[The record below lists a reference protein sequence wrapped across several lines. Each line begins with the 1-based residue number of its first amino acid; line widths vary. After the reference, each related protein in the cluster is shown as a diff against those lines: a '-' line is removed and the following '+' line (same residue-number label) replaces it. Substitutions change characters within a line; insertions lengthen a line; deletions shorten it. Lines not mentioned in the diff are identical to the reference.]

1 MSWRRFRKIVQRIL
15 FLPAGADRDLDDEIR
30 FHLAEETRLQ
40 TDRGL
45 PEDEAATAARRAFG
59 SVALAK
65 EETRAVWVST
75 RLEQLLQDLRF
86 GSRILTKSPG
96 VSLTATALIALVIG
110 GNTTVFSI
118 AHSVLTK
125 PSAGVHAPRLTT
137 VSWVAENGDV
147 QTNAD
152 RPVYTYLLAHSTA
165 FNPIAAFEW
174 ARLTLT
180 LDSGS
185 YAVRATVISPNY
197 FDTLGVRLIKGR
209 GFNPEAAAVDDAALP
224 VVIAHHV
231 WQNWFGGTDSIV
243 GRGVTVNGQPATV
256 VGVAEEGFRGAL
268 FVEFGDVWV
277 PFTDDVRGRLRLTRG
292 DSVVMIGQ
300 RHPDASLTE
309 AQAEIA
315 TLWAQ
320 WQRAH
325 PGVNQTVKVRLVP
338 YSATA
343 GGNSLVAT
351 RGNRMLA
358 IFSVVTFLTIVI
370 VCANVTNLLIARAL
384 VRQREMAVRQSL
396 GASRGRIVRSLLA
409 EGLVLSAVAW
419 IAACLFAWW
428 VAAAIVP
435 LLAPENA
442 GPSVMP
448 DLTPDWTTVGYALGL
463 ALLCTVA
470 VTVGPA
476 LRTRQ
481 LQLLPLLKVGEQGVV
496 QGRSRVTHGLVVL
509 QLAFSILLL
518 TSAGLAYRS
527 LSLRD
532 GLEVGF
538 DTSRILLATVTTSGG
553 ATAPESNAAIL
564 RTLRT
569 RLSGTPGVEQVS
581 YVTGRRVSSWVDL
594 PLRRQPSDE
603 PVLAANNL
611 VASNYFATVGVP
623 FVAGSDF
630 PDESGTAV
638 RLTSGAGVRSAILNR
653 HLAELLWPG
662 ESPIGRPLLA
672 GAPDQ
677 PIRAEVIG
685 VVQDAFFDGRGA
697 EARPR
702 YVFFSSG
709 ERPTA
714 PGETTFYIRHRG
726 RLELIAPA
734 VVRALREA
742 DGRVPIATLQSL
754 DRWVAEQTTPL
765 WVLAMLLTLFAG
777 GSLVI
782 AAIGQYA
789 VVAFDGRRRTREFG
803 LRIALGASA
812 QQLVFSVMAESFRVT
827 AIGIVAGFAL
837 SASAA
842 TVLSRV
848 LFGVTPTDPWTYTAV
863 FVLLSAAS
871 LIACYLPARRAARTD
886 PLVALRME

>member
-1 MSWRRFRKIVQRIL
+1 MAQRLL
-15 FLPAGADRDLDDEIR
+15 FLPARADRDLDDEIR
-30 FHLAEETRLQ
+30 FHLTEETRLLA
-40 TDRGL
+40 DRGL
-45 PEDEAATAARRAFG
+45 SEEEAAVSARRAFG
-59 SVALAK
+59 NVALAK
-65 EETRAVWVST
+65 EETRAVWVAT
-75 RLEQLLQDLRF
+75 WIEQLLQDLRF
-86 GSRILTKSPG
+86 GGRILTKSPG

-118 AHSVLTK
+118 AHSVLSK
-125 PSAGVHAPRLTT
+125 PSVGVHAPRLTT
-137 VSWVAENGDV
+137 VSWVAENGDIN
-147 QTNAD
+147 THAE
-152 RPVYTYLLAHSTA
+152 RPVYTYLLGHSTA
-165 FNPIAAFEW
+165 FNPIAAFDFD
-174 ARLTLT
+174 RLTLT

-185 YAVRATVISPNY
+185 YAVRAGVISPNY
-197 FDTLGVRLIKGR
+197 FETFGVRVIKGR
-209 GFNPEAAAVDDAALP
+209 GFGPDAAGADDTGLP
-224 VVIAHHV
+224 IVVSHHV
-231 WQNWFGGTDSIV
+231 WQNWFGGSDAIV
-243 GRGVTVNGQPATV
+243 GQSVTVNGQPATV

-268 FVEFGDVWV
+268 FVEFADVWV
-277 PFTDDVRGRLRLTRG
+277 PFTDDVRGRLRLSREG
-292 DSVVMIGQ
+292 DVVMIGQ
-300 RHPDASLTE
+300 RQADASLSE
-309 AQAEIA
+309 AQAEVA

-325 PGVNQTVKVRLVP
+325 PEVNQTVKVRLVP

-358 IFSVVTFLTIVI
+358 IFSVVTVLTIAI

-384 VRQREMAVRQSL
+384 LRQREMAVRQSL

-419 IAACLFAWW
+419 VAACLFAWW
-428 VAAAIVP
+428 VAMAVVP
-435 LLAPENA
+435 FLAPENA

-463 ALLCTVA
+463 ALLCTIA

-481 LQLLPLLKVGEQGVV
+481 MPLLPFLKVGDQGVV
-496 QGRSRVTHGLVVL
+496 QGRSRLTHGLVVL

-527 LSLRD
+527 LSLHD
-532 GLEVGF
+532 SLEPGF
-538 DTSRILLATVTTSGG
+538 DTSRILLASVTTTGG
-553 ATAPESNAAIL
+553 ATAPEANAAIL
-564 RTLRT
+564 GTLRR
-569 RLSGTPGVEQVS
+569 RLAGTPGVEQVS
-581 YVTGRRVSSWVDL
+581 YVAGRRVSSWVDL
-594 PLRRQPSDE
+594 QLRRQPSDE
-603 PVLAANNL
+603 PVLAADNL
-611 VASNYFATVGVP
+611 VASNYFSTLGVP
-623 FVAGSDF
+623 FVAGTDF
-630 PDESGTAV
+630 PDESRGNTPV
-638 RLTSGAGVRSAILNR
+638 TGRAGVRSAIVNR
-653 HLAELLWPG
+653 HLAELLWPR
-662 ESPIGRPLLA
+662 ESPIGRQLLA
-672 GAPDQ
+672 GPPDE

-697 EARPR
+697 ESHPR
-702 YVFFSSG
+702 YIFFSNA
-709 ERPTA
+709 ERPSP
-714 PGETTFYIRHRG
+714 PGESTFYIRHRG
-726 RLELIAPA
+726 GLDAVAPA
-734 VVRALREA
+734 VARALREA
-742 DGRVPIATLQSL
+742 DSRVPIANLESL
-754 DRWVAEQTTPL
+754 DRWIASQNSPL

-777 GSLVI
+777 GSLII

-837 SASAA
+837 SAAAA
-842 TVLSRV
+842 TVLARV
-848 LFGVTPTDPWTYTAV
+848 LFGVTPTDRWTYTAV

-886 PLVALRME
+886 PLVALRTE